1 LKADGRILDSWVSGR
16 KVEPG
21 DAVLVPSKVRRDV
34 SWQENLAAITNLA
47 VMYAAIKR

>member
-1 LKADGRILDSWVSGR
+1 MCIRDR
-16 KVEPG
+16 
-21 DAVLVPSKVRRDV
+21 LVPSKVRRDV